1 MKHKESVSGDWK
13 GLRLHTY
20 SVWHDPEVQRLTPQ
34 MRSSFPCSSWLSFGL
49 HIIAHN
55 CSGWVCCY
63 LGLKEVSDKH
73 AMQDSESSM
82 LCRHKTKT
90 AEAPASN
97 IGEIMRT
104 QKHEISISL
113 RGSKRQAFCYI
124 SRLSD
129 DDEDSLFATVLA
141 VHQVCDGLIVTLISN
156 PC

>member
-1 MKHKESVSGDWK
+1 MKHKESMSGDWK
-13 GLRLHTY
+13 GLRLHSY
-20 SVWHDPEVQRLTPQ
+20 SVWHDPEMQRL
-34 MRSSFPCSSWLSFGL
+34 SFPSSSWLSFGL

-82 LCRHKTKT
+82 LCRHEDKDSWGTS
-90 AEAPASN
+90 PAILAKSW
-97 IGEIMRT
+97 EHKSMKFPSRSEDP
-104 QKHEISISL
+104 KDKPSAISHVFQTMM
-113 RGSKRQAFCYI
+113 K
-124 SRLSD
+124 
-129 DDEDSLFATVLA
+129 DSLFTTVLA